1 MLEGAEVFPI
11 TKTMKPAPQTSQ
23 LGPIWISQ
31 KQMFT
36 DLIWDRVQF
45 AKIDCEPNQT
55 LPLAMEAAERKSKV
69 SKYLQKS
76 RGKNYWKSTHESVE
90 HERFSSFQQ
99 KEKASLGDPGQYA
112 WATWGKGIGNCTV
125 TCVTG
130 DARPPAPRASRWDQR
145 PCVKLAI
152 FCSWKNI
159 QWVMALVDMGADMSI
174 IYADLTKFQG
184 GGVMIGRF

>member
-76 RGKNYWKSTHESVE
+76 RGKNY
-90 HERFSSFQQ
+90 
-99 KEKASLGDPGQYA
+99 
-112 WATWGKGIGNCTV
+112 
-125 TCVTG
+125 
-130 DARPPAPRASRWDQR
+130 
-145 PCVKLAI
+145 
-152 FCSWKNI
+152 
-159 QWVMALVDMGADMSI
+159 
-174 IYADLTKFQG
+174 
-184 GGVMIGRF
+184 